1 MELILYHTD
10 DSQNTINKELTLITT
25 KNINLKQ
32 STNLY
37 ETFLFLK
44 NDKATD
50 YSKINYAKMLNKFYF
65 VSYETIANNNFI
77 KLNLKEDVLETNK
90 DFILNTDFDIIAKS
104 EIDYTS
110 NVPTSKKVQTKIIK
124 SNVTLSDEENIV
136 VQTSGTTNTSVNE

>member
-10 DSQNTINKELTLITT
+10 DSQNTINKDLTLITT

-44 NDKATD
+44 NDNTTD

-124 SNVTLSDEENIV
+124 SNVTLADDENII

>member
-1 MELILYHTD
+1 MELILYHTN
-10 DSQNTINKELTLITT
+10 DSQNTINKEKTLITT

-37 ETFLFLK
+37 QTFLILK

-50 YSKINYAKMLNKFYF
+50 FSKVNYAKMLSKFYF

-77 KLNLKEDVLETNK
+77 RLNLKEDVLETYK
-90 DFILNTDFDIIAKS
+90 DAILNSDFDIVAKS

-124 SNVTLSDEENIV
+124 SNVTLADDENII

>member
-1 MELILYHTD
+1 MELKLFQNK
-10 DSQNTINKELTLITT
+10 SSENTINKDLTLIAT

-44 NDKATD
+44 NDETTD
-50 YSKINYAKMLNKFYF
+50 FSKVNYAKMLNKYYF

-90 DFILNTDFDIIAKS
+90 DFILNSYADIIGKS
-104 EIDYTS
+104 TPD
-110 NVPTSKKVQTKIIK
+110 NVRNIQTSKEVETFKLK
-124 SNVTLSDEENIV
+124 STV
-136 VQTSGTTNTSVNE
+136 VLPKTQSVIMITVASKGDK

>member
-1 MELILYHTD
+1 MELNLYHTD
-10 DSQNTINKELTLITT
+10 DSQNTINKEKTLITT

-37 ETFLFLK
+37 QTFLILK
-44 NDKATD
+44 NDKATN
-50 YSKINYAKMLNKFYF
+50 YSNVNYAKMLNKFYF
-65 VSYETIANNNFI
+65 VSHETIANNNFI
-77 KLNLKEDVLETNK
+77 KLNLKEDVLETYK
-90 DFILNTDFDIIAKS
+90 DDILNTDFDIIAKS

-124 SNVTLSDEENIV
+124 SNVTLADDENII

>member
-1 MELILYHTD
+1 MELQLFQNK
-10 DSQNTINKELTLITT
+10 SSENTINKDLTLITT

-37 ETFLFLK
+37 QTFLFLK

-50 YSKINYAKMLNKFYF
+50 YSKVNYAKMLNKFYF

-90 DFILNTDFDIIAKS
+90 DFILNSYADIIGKS
-104 EIDYTS
+104 TPN
-110 NVPTSKKVQTKIIK
+110 NVRNIETSKEVETFKLK
-124 SNVTLSDEENIV
+124 STIVLPKTQSVIMVTVASEGDK
-136 VQTSGTTNTSVNE
+136 

>member
-1 MELILYHTD
+1 MELQLFQNK
-10 DSQNTINKELTLITT
+10 SSENTINKDLTLITT

-37 ETFLFLK
+37 QTFLFLK

-50 YSKINYAKMLNKFYF
+50 YSKVNYAKMLNKFYF

-90 DFILNTDFDIIAKS
+90 DFILNSYADIIGKS
-104 EIDYTS
+104 TPD
-110 NVPTSKKVQTKIIK
+110 NVRNIQTSKEVETFKLK
-124 SNVTLSDEENIV
+124 STVVLPKTQSVIMVTVASEGDK
-136 VQTSGTTNTSVNE
+136 

>member
-10 DSQNTINKELTLITT
+10 DSKNTINKYLTLITT

-50 YSKINYAKMLNKFYF
+50 YSKVNYAKMLNKFYF

-77 KLNLKEDVLETNK
+77 KLNLKEDVLETYK
-90 DFILNTDFDIIAKS
+90 DDIFNTDFDIIAKS

-110 NVPTSKKVQTKIIK
+110 NVPTSKKVQTKILK
-124 SNVTLSDEENIV
+124 SNVTLADDENII